1 MKHLT
6 KTILTI
12 CGLLLVISMLSC
24 SKDDSV
30 FQIRLVHPDNDKI
43 IEDTSLE
50 KMNGYEKY
58 TIEPP
63 GWPPVIWVSKQIDL
77 NISDLDSVTVEFTKP
92 FVSKEAFNTA
102 MKQNPNLDVSQD
114 FEKAF
119 TEGGQP
125 QIELNFNLEGANKL
139 AESTKNHV
147 NQRISIFFDGKLVSA
162 PKIMDPITKGKARLT
177 TSLSVEHAKNLVE
190 KLNNH
195 ISTTSN

>member
-30 FQIRLVHPDNDKI
+30 FQIRSVHPDNDKI

-125 QIELNFNLEGANKL
+125 QIELNFNPEGANKL